1 MIRRA
6 LFLFLTASLI
16 VAFMAAV
23 DSMRPRLTPAE
34 RGRRLAE
41 SNGCFSCH
49 GPEGTKGVPNPGRT
63 DATVPAFPGTLM
75 MYAKDAGQVR
85 EWIRDGSTSTRRTSQ
100 TWRKERE
107 KGALRM
113 PAYGKRLTGR
123 EVDDLVAFV
132 LAAAGEPSPQDSLPA
147 AGLERAAALGCFG
160 CHGIGGRFARPN
172 PGSFKGIVPPWDG
185 DDFPELVANRREFE
199 EWVEEG
205 VSRRFSANPAAR
217 FFLKRAPLHM
227 PAYRKQLQRGDVDA
241 LWSYVA
247 WLRTPIHPT
256 P

>member
-6 LFLFLTASLI
+6 LFLFFAALLI
-16 VAFMAAV
+16 VAFMAAA
-23 DSMRPRLTPAE
+23 DSLRPRLTPAE

-85 EWIRDGSTSTRRTSQ
+85 EWIRDGSTSARRASQ
-100 TWRKERE
+100 TWRAERE

-123 EVDDLVAFV
+123 ELDDLVTFV
-132 LAAAGEPSPQDSLPA
+132 LAAAGEPAPRDSLPA
-147 AGLERAAALGCFG
+147 AGLELASALGCFG

-172 PGSFKGIVPPWDG
+172 PGSFKGFVPPWDG
-185 DDFPELVANRREFE
+185 GDFLELVANRREFG

-205 VSRRFSANPAAR
+205 VSRRFSANPVAR
-217 FFLKRAPLHM
+217 LFLRRAPLRM
-227 PAYRKQLQRGDVDA
+227 PAYRKQLRPGDVDA
-241 LWSYVA
+241 IWSYVT